1 MFYVQMPVK
10 FLEIMISV
18 IPALVPITIG
28 ILICC
33 DWSWESNCQIAR
45 LIFYINISHL
55 IPTNYCTHKSVWFY
69 RGFTKVAPFSKH
81 RQANQLQYQ
90 AQKVWHYFWLFYL
103 LKQQSNKY

>member
-1 MFYVQMPVK
+1 MPVK

-18 IPALVPITIG
+18 IPALVPITVG

-33 DWSWESNCQIAR
+33 DCPWESNRQIAR

-55 IPTNYCTHKSVWFY
+55 IPTNYRSLLNYGYCTNKSVWFY

-81 RQANQLQYQ
+81 IHVNQLQYQ
-90 AQKVWHYFWLFYL
+90 AQKV
-103 LKQQSNKY
+103 